1 MEEKYNLLII
11 DDEESAHLILGK
23 MLENEY
29 HVLHAKSALEGI
41 DKLSEEKVHFILT
54 DIHMPGMSG
63 LEFLEAIMADANR
76 RNIPILIM
84 TSMPSVEKEQKALG
98 LGAVDFIDKSIFNSN
113 PKELLNRIRAK
124 LVTNIE
130 IPDLPEKLVLDKKEI
145 VEKLIFELSSGDFVS
160 ATQKLCKILEQKL
173 KTDHLSFW
181 TIKDERVQ
189 MLLVNGIQLPRR
201 YGPKELKEET
211 TFQKLLEQKKPY
223 LVNNVFNS
231 EKGIL
236 PELSKSEN
244 LPAEIG
250 IPLFALTE
258 KQLIKNKMKIPP
270 KTPLFGYVVL
280 KRTQVFTSKEYKMT
294 SVLMMHMGTILY
306 RLYSNL

>member
-1 MEEKYNLLII
+1 MDEKYNLLII
-11 DDEESAHLILGK
+11 DDEESAHLILGR
-23 MLENEY
+23 LLGNEY
-29 HVLHAKSALEGI
+29 QILHARSALEGI

-63 LEFLEAIMADANR
+63 LEFLEAIMADAGR

-113 PKELLNRIRAK
+113 PGELLNRISAK

-130 IPDLPEKLVLDKKEI
+130 IPDLPEQLVLDKKEI
-145 VEKLIFELSSGDFVS
+145 VEKLIFELSSGDFIS

-181 TIKDERVQ
+181 TINNENVQ

-201 YGPKELKEET
+201 YGPKDLKEEI
-211 TFQKLLEQKKPY
+211 TFQKIMEQKKPY

-236 PELSKSEN
+236 PELSKAEN

-270 KTPLFGYVVL
+270 NTPLFGYVVL
-280 KRTQVFTSKEYKMT
+280 KRTKEYTSKEYKMT

>member
-1 MEEKYNLLII
+1 
-11 DDEESAHLILGK
+11 
-23 MLENEY
+23 
-29 HVLHAKSALEGI
+29 
-41 DKLSEEKVHFILT
+41 
-54 DIHMPGMSG
+54 
-63 LEFLEAIMADANR
+63 
-76 RNIPILIM
+76 
-84 TSMPSVEKEQKALG
+84 
-98 LGAVDFIDKSIFNSN
+98 
-113 PKELLNRIRAK
+113 
-124 LVTNIE
+124 
-130 IPDLPEKLVLDKKEI
+130 
-145 VEKLIFELSSGDFVS
+145 
-160 ATQKLCKILEQKL
+160 
-173 KTDHLSFW
+173 
-181 TIKDERVQ
+181 

-201 YGPKELKEET
+201 YGPKDLKEEK
-211 TFQKLLEQKKPY
+211 TFQKVLEQKKPY

-236 PELSKSEN
+236 PELSKDEN

-280 KRTQVFTSKEYKMT
+280 KRTKVFTSKEYKMT

>member
-1 MEEKYNLLII
+1 MDEKYNLLII

-63 LEFLEAIMADANR
+63 LEFLEAIMADAGR

-84 TSMPSVEKEQKALG
+84 TSMPSVDKEQKALG

-113 PKELLNRIRAK
+113 PKELLNRISAK

-145 VEKLIFELSSGDFVS
+145 VEKLIFELSSGDFIS

-201 YGPKELKEET
+201 YGPKDLKEEK
-211 TFQKLLEQKKPY
+211 TFQKVLEQKKPY

-250 IPLFALTE
+250 VPLFALTE

-280 KRTQVFTSKEYKMT
+280 KRTKVFTSKEYKMT